1 MDSLS
6 DVGMFV
12 TTEDD
17 LVDTLT
23 EDVMLGTLI
32 SIPCIVLLAAAE
44 ILVVV
49 LIGGTI
55 VAVLALEV
63 LTACFVVTILDIEGE
78 GNPLIKKDN
87 INNLNHNARFIQFCI
102 NYHIHT

>member
-1 MDSLS
+1 MDPLS

-23 EDVMLGTLI
+23 KDVMLGTLI
-32 SIPCIVLLAAAE
+32 SIPCIILLAEAE

-63 LTACFVVTILDIEGE
+63 LTACFAVTILDIEGE
-78 GNPLIKKDN
+78 GNPLLKK
-87 INNLNHNARFIQFCI
+87 RQ
-102 NYHIHT
+102 Y